1 MMEVSFMLDARI
13 IDLADIFGPLATS
26 WRTVDTLEIPDR
38 FLNWMHFFVLGQLAR
53 ELNFR

>member
-1 MMEVSFMLDARI
+1 MLDARI

-26 WRTVDTLEIPDR
+26 WRTVDTLEILDR
-38 FLNWMHFFVLGQLAR
+38 FLNWMHFFVLGQLVR